1 MPCVSGHRG
10 PSLPDMFPG
19 VLSSWSS
26 WLPLAAGLYL
36 LFEIW
41 RGWRRGV
48 VRHGVSVFA
57 LVAAGGVGW
66 LFAWMTG
73 PISDRIMPFPVPVG
87 RVMFGCAAG
96 LAFYVA
102 AVVLSS
108 LLFKKTSQQSAGIV
122 RLIYGIG
129 GGLFGLVFGL
139 LILWG
144 GISLVRMMGA
154 VEEGRETGAG
164 SAQMASMKE
173 TLEKGRAGQMV
184 DKIDPVPANVYSLI
198 TKFIRVTQS
207 PEATARLFADPGVQR
222 LLAQPKL
229 DSLFADPGIASAAS
243 RGNHFALLTSP
254 KLFEAAS
261 DPEVQKSFAEFDF
274 EKALDYALQSPPTSP
289 AP

>member
-1 MPCVSGHRG
+1 M
-10 PSLPDMFPG
+10 LPG
-19 VLSSWSS
+19 AISNWSS

-57 LVAAGGVGW
+57 LVVAGGVGW

-73 PISDRIMPFPVPVG
+73 PISDRVMPFPVPVG
-87 RVMFGCAAG
+87 RAMFGCAAG
-96 LAFYVA
+96 LAFYVS

-108 LLFKKTSQQSAGIV
+108 LLFKRTSQQSAGIV

-129 GGLFGLVFGL
+129 GALFGLVFGL

-154 VEEGRETGAG
+154 VEEGRKTGSG
-164 SAQMASMKE
+164 SAQLASMKE
-173 TLEKGRAGQMV
+173 SLERGGTGRVV
-184 DKIDPVPANVYSLI
+184 DRIDPVPASVYSLI
-198 TKFIRVTQS
+198 TKLIRVTQS
-207 PEATARLFADPGVQR
+207 PEATARFFADPDVQKLLAHSKLDGLFADPVV
-222 LLAQPKL
+222 AE
-229 DSLFADPGIASAAS
+229 AAS
-243 RGNHFALLTSP
+243 RGNYFALLASP
-254 KLFEAAS
+254 KLLSVAG